1 MYTVSPPAMTA
12 AGSKFGS
19 LAVRSA
25 PSLVYA

>member
-1 MYTVSPPAMTA
+1 MYTVSSPVRNA

-19 LAVRSA
+19 LAVISA